1 LDGIPC
7 DMACGPQRILSPTD
21 YAVACLCPMGV
32 ELAPV
37 EGMLDEIH
45 KSLPTNRVHNV
56 YTLGEIGGH
65 NVVVAVMP
73 EIGNNT
79 AAAVATQLLND
90 FPSIRF
96 VLLVGIGGG
105 VPSATGE
112 SDIRLGDVVV
122 SQPTDTF
129 GGVVQYD
136 LGKRLVDGRFKR
148 TGQMNKPPAFLSAS
162 VRKLQAQHYRQGGN
176 RIFIYLSEMIQRNVR
191 MQAQYSFPA
200 DHQDQLFLPSY
211 AHQPGAT
218 CGPCD
223 PSQTVSRPVRPDHQP
238 RIHYG
243 TIGSAN
249 MVVKDSAT
257 RDGLKKDMDILCVEM
272 EAAGLMNSFPCL
284 VIRGICD
291 YADSHKNKRWQ
302 PYAAAVAAAYMKEL
316 LMVIPAQR
324 VVQMRSAA
332 VSTSSGEFSSGH
344 YGYGDKLPHPITIRI
359 GQVS

>member
-1 LDGIPC
+1 
-7 DMACGPQRILSPTD
+7 
-21 YAVACLCPMGV
+21 MGV

-37 EGMLDEIH
+37 EGMLDGIH
-45 KSLPTNRVHNV
+45 KSLPPDRVHNV

-65 NVVVAVMP
+65 NVVVTVMP

-79 AAAVATQLLND
+79 AAVVATQLLND

-112 SDIRLGDVVV
+112 PDIRLGDVVV

-129 GGVVQYD
+129 SGVVQHD

-176 RIFIYLSEMIQRNVR
+176 RIFVYLSEMMQRNVR

-200 DHQDQLFLPSY
+200 DYQDQLFLSSY

-218 CGPCD
+218 CGQCD
-223 PSQTVSRPVRPDHQP
+223 PSQTVSRLVRPDHQP
-238 RIHYG
+238 RIHYR

-257 RDGLKKDMDILCVEM
+257 RDRLKKDMDILCVEM

-316 LMVIPAQR
+316 LMIIPAQR
-324 VVQMRSAA
+324 VVQMWSAA

-344 YGYGDKLPHPITIRI
+344 YGYGDKLSHSIIIRI